1 MAAGTLNIAIEQGAT
16 WRRQLTWYD
25 PPPTGSPAGTQGPL
39 KDLTGCA
46 AHMQIRD
53 RIGGTVLVDLTDTAG
68 ITLGGVAGTIDIVI
82 TAAQTRAITGKK
94 GVYDLYVTFPG
105 DDERRVLEGAVTNDL
120 SVTQPG
126 SS

>member
-1 MAAGTLNIAIEQGAT
+1 MAAGKLDIGIEQGAT

-25 PPPTGSPAGTQGPL
+25 TPPAGGPAGSQGPL
-39 KDLTGCA
+39 KDLTGCT

-68 ITLGGVAGTIDIVI
+68 ITLGGAAGTITIVI
-82 TAAQTRAITGKK
+82 TAEQTRAITGKK
-94 GVYDLYVTFPG
+94 GVYDLYVIFPG
-105 DDERRVLEGAVTNDL
+105 DDERRVLEGAVANDL